1 MNTGHLEP
9 GMTEAGI
16 YRFDGI
22 VVDLGAHQVMR
33 DGVELALEPKAFAVL
48 AALLE
53 QAGTALERDELLD
66 RVWGHRHVTPGV
78 LNRVIA
84 QLRKALGDN
93 AEHPRY
99 IQTLHSLGYRL
110 IAEVERVES
119 RPEPEPSPPHIAPP
133 TTSTAAADS
142 AGVADPASGSR
153 SQYDRR
159 AFNRRASRRLFV
171 PVLVIV
177 ATLAVLA
184 LVWRQ
189 QMQAPV
195 KPEASIAVLP
205 FSSLSSNPDDRY
217 FAEGLAVEMHD
228 ALAGVPGLTV
238 AAPLPP
244 GSDVRNEDAKA
255 LGKRLGVATVLDA
268 SVRRDDNRIR
278 INARLSDTRTG
289 FTLWAETYDR
299 GMSDV
304 FAMQSTIANQVVQ
317 ELLGILPDEV
327 LSQRLAPT
335 RSVEAYDAYLKGI
348 SRLQHAGA
356 GDHVVR
362 AMGFFK
368 DALAADRNFARAQA
382 GICRSEIRQ
391 FESVREADAYAR
403 AKTACMQAARM
414 DPGLREVDLALGE
427 LYRVKGESA
436 KAIEAY
442 SKASEDPALAAD
454 AYIGIAMTHGGN
466 DRHDLAMDYFA
477 RARKLRPADANLH
490 RYEGVEQYR
499 HDDFVGAIASFRRAV
514 TLQPDNAKLWSS
526 LGGIYMANGNIQ
538 QAANAFKR
546 SLAIEPSYSALSN
559 LGTLNYQIGDHA
571 VAATLYRQ
579 AAGLD
584 EKDFRIWGN
593 IGDALAAQ
601 GHDAEAARHYR
612 RAAEMA
618 ERYIAIKNDDAEALA
633 TLAWYRASLG
643 DGNAAMKLVFHAE
656 ALGTQQGE
664 VAFFA
669 AQTFALLRDDDKAYD
684 RIRQALAKGIPAD
697 RIAASPVLV
706 RVDANGEAESGIP

>member
-1 MNTGHLEP
+1 
-9 GMTEAGI
+9 MTEAAI
-16 YRFDGI
+16 YRFGD
-22 VVDLGAHQVMR
+22 VEVDLAAHQVTR
-33 DGVELALEPKAFAVL
+33 DGAELALEPKAFAVL
-48 AALLE
+48 TALLE
-53 QAGTALERDELLD
+53 QAGTALERDDLLD

-84 QLRKALGDN
+84 QLRKVLGDD

-99 IQTLHSLGYRL
+99 IQTLHSLGYRF
-110 IAEVERVES
+110 IAEVERVEADVQLPHS
-119 RPEPEPSPPHIAPP
+119 ASAQISAPVLDQGAIAEIASDPEPQ
-133 TTSTAAADS
+133 S
-142 AGVADPASGSR
+142 AKPVP
-153 SQYDRR
+153 
-159 AFNRRASRRLFV
+159 RRLLGLV
-171 PVLVIV
+171 MVLIG
-177 ATLAVLA
+177 ALAVLA
-184 LVWRQ
+184 VVWRQ
-189 QMQAPV
+189 PTLAPA

-205 FSSLSSNPDDRY
+205 FASLSSDPEDNY
-217 FAEGLAVEMHD
+217 FAQGLAVEMHD
-228 ALAGVPGLTV
+228 ALAGVPGLIV
-238 AAPLPP
+238 AAQLPP

-289 FTLWAETYDR
+289 FSLWTKSYDR

-304 FAMQSTIANQVVQ
+304 FAMQSDIAHQVVQ
-317 ELLGILPDEV
+317 ELLGILPGERKV

-335 RSVEAYDAYLKGI
+335 RNVQAYDAYLKGI
-348 SRLQHAGA
+348 SRLQQAGT
-356 GDHVVR
+356 GDNIVR
-362 AMGFFK
+362 ALGFFN

-403 AKTACMQAARM
+403 ANTACMQAARM

-427 LYRVKGESA
+427 LYRVQGESA

-442 SKASEDPALAAD
+442 SKASDDPALAAD

-466 DRHDLAMDYFA
+466 DRHDLAMKYFA

-514 TLQPDNAKLWSS
+514 TLQPDNAQLWSS
-526 LGGIYMANGNIQ
+526 LGGIYMANGDVH

-559 LGTLNYQIGDHA
+559 LGTLYYQTGDHA
-571 VAATLYRQ
+571 EAARLYRQ
-579 AAGLD
+579 AAELD
-584 EKDFRIWGN
+584 DKDFRIWGN

-601 GHDAEAARHYR
+601 AHDAEAARHYR
-612 RAAEMA
+612 RAADMA

-633 TLAWYRASLG
+633 TLAWYQANLG
-643 DGNAAMKLVFHAE
+643 DGSAARELVFHAE
-656 ALGTQQGE
+656 ALGSQQGE

-669 AQTFALLRDDDKAYD
+669 AQTFALLQQNEEARD
-684 RIRQALAKGIPAD
+684 RVRRALAQGIPPA
-697 RIAASPVLV
+697 RIGASPVLA
-706 RVDANGEAESGIP
+706 RLGATGGAETGIP

>member
-1 MNTGHLEP
+1 
-9 GMTEAGI
+9 MTEAAI
-16 YRFDGI
+16 YRFGD
-22 VVDLGAHQVMR
+22 VEVNLAAHQVMR
-33 DGVELALEPKAFAVL
+33 DGTELALEPKAFAVL

-119 RPEPEPSPPHIAPP
+119 RPEPEPSPPHIASPP
-133 TTSTAAADS
+133 TSTAAADS
-142 AGVADPASGSR
+142 AGVADPATGSR

-159 AFNRRASRRLFV
+159 AFDRRASRRLLV
-171 PVLVIV
+171 PVLVVV
-177 ATLAVLA
+177 AALAVLA

-238 AAPLPP
+238 AAQLPP

-268 SVRRDDNRIR
+268 SVRRDDNRVR

-289 FTLWAETYDR
+289 FTLWTETYDR

-304 FAMQSTIANQVVQ
+304 FAMQSTIASQVVQ
-317 ELLGILPDEV
+317 ELLGILPGEV

-335 RSVEAYDAYLKGI
+335 RSVQAYDAYLKGI
-348 SRLQHAGA
+348 SRLQQAGA

-362 AMGFFK
+362 AMRFFN

-436 KAIEAY
+436 KAIEEY

-477 RARKLRPADANLH
+477 RAKKLRTADANLH
-490 RYEGVEQYR
+490 RYQGVEQYR

-526 LGGIYMANGNIQ
+526 LGGIYMANGNVQ

-571 VAATLYRQ
+571 EAATLYRQ

-618 ERYIAIKNDDAEALA
+618 ERYIAIKHDDAEALA
-633 TLAWYRASLG
+633 TLAWYRANLG
-643 DGNAAMKLVFHAE
+643 DGNAARKLVFHAE

-669 AQTFALLRDDDKAYD
+669 AQTFALLRDDDKARD
-684 RIRQALAKGIPAD
+684 RIRQALAQGIPAD

>member
-33 DGVELALEPKAFAVL
+33 DGAELALEPKAFAVL

-99 IQTLHSLGYRL
+99 IQTLHSLGYRF
-110 IAEVERVES
+110 IADVERVES
-119 RPEPEPSPPHIAPP
+119 RPESEPSPPHIASPP
-133 TTSTAAADS
+133 HSTAAADS
-142 AGVADPASGSR
+142 AGVADPASGSG
-153 SQYDRR
+153 SQYGRR
-159 AFNRRASRRLFV
+159 AFDRRASRRLLV
-171 PVLVIV
+171 PVLVVV
-177 ATLAVLA
+177 AALAVLA

-189 QMQAPV
+189 QMQAQV
-195 KPEASIAVLP
+195 KAEASIAVLP

-268 SVRRDDNRIR
+268 SVRRDDNRVR

-317 ELLGILPDEV
+317 ELLGILPGEV

-348 SRLQHAGA
+348 SRLQQAGA
-356 GDHVVR
+356 GDHVMR
-362 AMGFFK
+362 AVGFFK
-368 DALAADRNFARAQA
+368 EALAADRNFARAQA

-477 RARKLRPADANLH
+477 RAKKLRPADANLH

-526 LGGIYMANGNIQ
+526 LGGIYMANGNVQ

-571 VAATLYRQ
+571 VAASLYRQ
-579 AAGLD
+579 AAELD

-618 ERYIAIKNDDAEALA
+618 KRYIAIKNDDAEALA
-633 TLAWYRASLG
+633 TLAWYRANLG
-643 DGNAAMKLVFHAE
+643 DGNAAKKLVLHAE

-669 AQTFALLRDDDKAYD
+669 AQTFALLRDDDKAHD
-684 RIRQALAKGIPAD
+684 RIRQALAQRIPAE
-697 RIAASPVLV
+697 RIAASPILV
-706 RVDANGEAESGIP
+706 RLDANGEAESAIP